1 MEKNSDNNF
10 LKEIRD
16 RFHDMEFMGKKKYG
30 QPDETILV
38 M

>member
-16 RFHDMEFMGKKKYG
+16 RFHDMEFIGKKNMVNLAKQY
-30 QPDETILV
+30 
-38 M
+38 